1 MSSAAATGLFDLRG
15 RVAVVTGASSGL
27 GAHFARVL
35 AEAGADVMLVA
46 RRESRLR
53 AGADALRRRGAR
65 CAFAV
70 CDVSREDEVDRLVR
84 ATAAE
89 LGPAD
94 VLVNSAGIGPVSP
107 AEEMPIEAF
116 RRVQAVNLEAAF
128 LCAQRFGR
136 GMLRRGRGAIV
147 NVASIFG
154 LVASG
159 RMAQVAYC
167 ASKGG
172 LVQLTRQ
179 LGAEW
184 AARGVRVNALAP
196 AFFPTELTAGM
207 LEEGRGRRFVE
218 RHTPMGRPGRLEE
231 LSGPLLF
238 LASDASSYV
247 TGQVLAV
254 DGGWTAI

>member
-1 MSSAAATGLFDLRG
+1 M
-15 RVAVVTGASSGL
+15 VTGASSGL

-35 AEAGADVMLVA
+35 AAASITAAPAA
-46 RRESRLR
+46 RRGPRLQ
-53 AGADALRRRGAR
+53 ALADALRGEGLR
-65 CAFAV
+65 CAVSV
-70 CDVSREDEVDRLVR
+70 CDVTREDAVERLVR
-84 ATAAE
+84 ATEEE
-89 LGPAD
+89 LGPPD
-94 VLVNSAGIGPVSP
+94 VLVNCAGIGPVAR
-107 AEEMPIEAF
+107 AEEMPLEAF
-116 RRVQAVNLEAAF
+116 RQVQAVNLEAAF

-136 GMLRRGRGAIV
+136 GMLARRRGSIV

-179 LGAEW
+179 LAAEW
-184 AARGVRVNALAP
+184 ARRGVRVNALAP
-196 AFFPTELTAGM
+196 AFFETELTAAM
-207 LEEGRGRRFVE
+207 LADERGRRFVE

-231 LSGPLLF
+231 LTGPLLF

-254 DGGWTAI
+254 DGGWTAV

>member
-1 MSSAAATGLFDLRG
+1 VRRVADGDLFDLGG

-35 AEAGADVMLVA
+35 AGAGAAVMLVA

-53 AGADALRRRGAR
+53 ALAGDLRREGAR
-65 CAFAV
+65 CAFAS
-70 CDVSREDEVDRLVR
+70 CDVTREEAVDRLVA
-84 ATAAE
+84 ATRAE

-94 VLVNSAGIGPVSP
+94 ILVNNAGIGPVAP
-107 AEEMPIEAF
+107 AEETPLEVF

-128 LCAQRFGR
+128 LCSQRFGR
-136 GMLRRGRGAIV
+136 GMLERGRGAIV

-159 RMAQVAYC
+159 RMSQVAYC

-179 LGAEW
+179 LGVEW
-184 AARGVRVNALAP
+184 ARRGVRVNALAP
-196 AFFPTELTAGM
+196 AFFETELTAEM
-207 LEEGRGRRFVE
+207 LAEERGRRFVE

-231 LSGPLLF
+231 LGGPLLF

-254 DGGWTAI
+254 DGGWTAV